1 MVKLL
6 HMSSFSWR
14 PQLIYIWILFLA
26 VKLLSCDVPLVIIL
40 FVVAIVLV
48 VLLLASIS
56 VYLLH
61 TLNIAFTVGEWAPL
75 IHLILTATQISV
87 GGYLPSVSDTRKM
100 LMQTLESRGTDF
112 PFTLWLTTYSS
123 AVCHWPCN
131 SQCWFNLDTI
141 FSTGSIYFSVN
152 MCCWI
157 RGEYQ
162 RTGLEWPCVPWV
174 RPIYSELK
182 MAICALEEHCFRKS
196 NCNISLCVMLSTV
209 VTVVA

>member
-61 TLNIAFTVGEWAPL
+61 TLNIAFTVREWAPL

-87 GGYLPSVSDTRKM
+87 GGYLPSVSDTHKM
-100 LMQTLESRGTDF
+100 LMQTLESGGTDF

-141 FSTGSIYFSVN
+141 FHRIRIFFGQYVLLDPWWVSTHRIGMTLCSMSSPHLLRVEN
-152 MCCWI
+152 GNQCL
-157 RGEYQ
+157 G
-162 RTGLEWPCVPWV
+162 RTL
-174 RPIYSELK
+174 LQ
-182 MAICALEEHCFRKS
+182 EEQLQH
-196 NCNISLCVMLSTV
+196 
-209 VTVVA
+209 